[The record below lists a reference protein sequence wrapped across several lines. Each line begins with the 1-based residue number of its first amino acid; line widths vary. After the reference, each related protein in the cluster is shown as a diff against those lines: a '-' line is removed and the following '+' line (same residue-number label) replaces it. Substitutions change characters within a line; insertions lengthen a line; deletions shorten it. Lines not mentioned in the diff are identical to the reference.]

1 MVAKELRRSRPASMH
16 SEASRLGNHKQSA
29 ATNLNQ
35 PSAED
40 LTQYP
45 LPEGEEAR
53 GTEDPS
59 SKRNGL
65 R

>member
-1 MVAKELRRSRPASMH
+1 MH
-16 SEASRLGNHKQSA
+16 SEASCLGNHKQSA

-40 LTQYP
+40 LTQHP